1 MKGEAMQL
9 KKPTRRVLFR
19 YEGNPI
25 LTARDFPWLMRAVYN
40 SSAVRARHPNPRKPY
55 VMVTRC
61 NQLNHKPLLWAADS
75 DDGLHWQMRD
85 LPYDV
90 PDTPEWNFVTA
101 DVYYDPRIQWLDG
114 EYKVLVACEG
124 NGYCR
129 VACFTSPDLEQLHFS
144 HWMNHMDGRNMV
156 LFPEKSKDG
165 RYMRLDRPN
174 LVNKA
179 GKGDIWLAYSPDL
192 IHWGEGKLCIQT
204 SDVMLIGY
212 HGLGP
217 STNPVRVADGWLIIF
232 HAAMRNLTTC
242 EYAVAAAILDYEEP
256 WRVKH
261 LTTHPILWPEAEY
274 ELTGLV
280 EHVCFP
286 CSMIVEDDG
295 SVKLYYGAADY
306 VQCVALGRLEDIVYA
321 CKHW

>member
-1 MKGEAMQL
+1 MEL
-9 KKPTRRVLFR
+9 KKPTRRVLNR
-19 YEGNPI
+19 YEGNPV
-25 LTARDFPWLMRAVYN
+25 LTGKCFPWMMRAVYN
-40 SSAVRARHPNPRKPY
+40 SSAVKARHARPREPY
-55 VMVTRC
+55 VMITRA
-61 NQLNHKPLLWAADS
+61 NQLNHRALLWAADS
-75 DDGLHWQMRD
+75 PDGLSWKMRPV
-85 LPYDV
+85 PYEV
-90 PDTPEWNFVTA
+90 PQFEDWKFVTQ

-129 VACFTSPDLEQLHFS
+129 VACFRSPDLETLAFS

-174 LVNKA
+174 LSNKG
-179 GKGDIWLAYSPDL
+179 GKGDIWLAHSPDL
-192 IHWGEGKLCIQT
+192 LHWGDAHLCLQ
-204 SDVMLIGY
+204 SADVMLIAY

-217 STNPVRVADGWLIIF
+217 SANPVRVDDGWLIIF
-232 HAAMRNLTTC
+232 HTIMRNCTTA
-242 EYAVAAAILDYEEP
+242 EYAVAAAILDYDEP
-256 WRVKH
+256 WKVKYR
-261 LTTHPILWPEAEY
+261 TEHPILWPEADY

-295 SVKLYYGAADY
+295 SIKLYYGAADH
-306 VQCVALGRLEDIVYA
+306 VQCVALGTLADLVYA
-321 CKHW
+321 CKNW